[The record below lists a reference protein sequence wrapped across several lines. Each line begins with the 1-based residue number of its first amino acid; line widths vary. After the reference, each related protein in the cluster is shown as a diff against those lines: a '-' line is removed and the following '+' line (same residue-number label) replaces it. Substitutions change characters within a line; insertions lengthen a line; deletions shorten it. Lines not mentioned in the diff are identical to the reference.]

1 LSADTTPTPETA
13 EPTTDCERCGAGYT
27 GDWCPSCGLS
37 LAPVPCEGGAET
49 RFLCVLCGRPVCGRE
64 PGDRPAVC
72 EPHASIPLIE
82 GWAQV
87 YSSTSDLDAGLIVQN
102 LEAEGVDAQVYS
114 QKDDIFPVDLGE
126 LSIVRVLVPVWQ
138 FEQGLQVV
146 LDRMDTSGEVVFACP
161 ACGEVN
167 EVGAARCTAC
177 ESRLVVE

>member
-1 LSADTTPTPETA
+1 MSADTPTASDATET
-13 EPTTDCERCGAGYT
+13 TTTCTRCGAEYT
-27 GDWCPSCGLS
+27 GEWCPSCGLS
-37 LAPVPCEGGAET
+37 PAPVPCEGGGET
-49 RFLCVLCGRPVCGRE
+49 RFRCVLCARPICGRE

-72 EPHASIPLIE
+72 ELHESVPLIE

-87 YSSTSDLDAGLIVQN
+87 YSSTSDLDAGLIAQN
-102 LEAEGVDAQVYS
+102 LEAEGIDAQVYS

-138 FEQGLQVV
+138 FEQGLQLV

-167 EVGAARCTAC
+167 EVGAERCTAC
-177 ESRLVVE
+177 DAPLTAP